1 MAGLWP
7 AGWKPGERTA
17 GQSVLILTV
26 ALPDALQRQACAL
39 RRQLAPEAAR
49 RAPAHVSL
57 FRHLPGLQQDSLV
70 GDIRT
75 VAASAAP
82 ELQPEFQLEPPVR
95 WGGLWVA
102 RMRSAGLDALRADLA
117 DRWHGLLSP
126 GDLAPPRLHL
136 SLGPG
141 TQPPPP
147 LPGGPWRAPGLLL
160 WQHSGPI
167 GGPAG
172 AGGRGKPMGQDER
185 DGAFW
190 TPLVAC
196 AFRR

>member
-7 AGWKPGERTA
+7 AGWQPGARTA
-17 GQSVLILTV
+17 GPSVLILTV
-26 ALPDALQRQACAL
+26 ALPDALQRQACAF

-70 GDIRT
+70 GDMRT
-75 VAASAAP
+75 VAATPAP
-82 ELQPEFQLEPPVR
+82 LLRLEPPVR

-102 RMRSAGLDALRADLA
+102 RLRSAGLDSLRADLA

-147 LPGGPWRAPGLLL
+147 LLEGPWRAPGLLL
-160 WQHSGPI
+160 WQHSGPV
-167 GGPAG
+167 GEAAS
-172 AGGRGKPMGQDER
+172 AGGQGKPKGRDEH

-196 AFRR
+196 AFRG

>member
-7 AGWKPGERTA
+7 AGWEPGNRTA
-17 GQSVLILTV
+17 GPSALILSV
-26 ALPDALQRQACAL
+26 ALPAALQRQAGAL
-39 RRQLAPEAAR
+39 RRQLGPEAAR

-70 GDIRT
+70 GDMRT
-75 VAASAAP
+75 VSATCAP
-82 ELQPEFQLEPPVR
+82 AFLLEPPVR

-102 RMRSAGLDALRADLA
+102 RVRSDCLDALRADLA

-136 SLGPG
+136 SLGFG
-141 TQPPPP
+141 TQPPLP
-147 LPGGPWRAPGLLL
+147 LPEGPWRAPGLLL
-160 WQHSGPI
+160 WQHNGPNAGFS
-167 GGPAG
+167 GGPAE
-172 AGGRGKPMGQDER
+172 AGGKPRQSGRAEH